1 MLGALIRTI
10 RPTTIRV
17 ARTLAMTAEQKEEIT
32 NLVKADKVVVSRI
45 YSKFEYDYKQYAL
58 YAHFFIKIEYCANS
72 HRIRIFI
79 L

>member
-1 MLGALIRTI
+1 MGALIRTI

-45 YSKFEYDYKQYAL
+45 LSKF
-58 YAHFFIKIEYCANS
+58 
-72 HRIRIFI
+72 
-79 L
+79 